1 MTAKSRIVAAVAILL
16 LALPAVALAESWS
29 NVTLIDQHCAAK
41 FKGKA
46 DEHTRDCALMCATSG
61 YGVYTAD
68 GQYLKFDD
76 GGSKMALALL
86 KSSDKEDHLRVDVT
100 GDKDG
105 DTIKVKTIEMTK

>member
-41 FKGKA
+41 FKDKA
-46 DEHTRDCALMCATSG
+46 DEHTRDCDLMCATAG
-61 YGVYTAD
+61 YGVYTAE
-68 GQYLKFDD
+68 GQYLKFDEA
-76 GGSKMALALL
+76 GSKLALALL

-105 DTIKVKTIEMTK
+105 ETIKVKSIQWAK